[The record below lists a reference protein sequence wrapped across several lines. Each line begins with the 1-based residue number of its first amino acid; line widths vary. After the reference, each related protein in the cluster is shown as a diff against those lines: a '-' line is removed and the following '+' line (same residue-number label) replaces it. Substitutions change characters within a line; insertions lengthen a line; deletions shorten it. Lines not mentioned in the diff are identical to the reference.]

1 MNAKLIKGLNQ
12 IQSEYDAFFIDLWGV
27 IHNGVQLYSGAID
40 VLENLD
46 KLGKRFVL
54 ISNAPRPSKSVEKY
68 LINLKINKAFL
79 RSIFTSGEATLQT
92 LRKNVYG
99 KKFYHLGPERDKDL
113 IHGLEKNQTSLDK
126 CDFILCTGLF
136 EKAKDSLKYYDK
148 LLEKYIKLK
157 MLCTNPDLIVHRGS
171 EVEYCAGSIAKNF
184 EKLGGKVVY
193 FGKPY
198 PEIYNFCIKKNEK
211 ILAIGDNIRTDIKG
225 ANKMKFDS
233 LLITGGIHQ
242 KEFLNLPLKNYERI
256 LDKYG
261 TKTNYYQERLSW

>member
-1 MNAKLIKGLNQ
+1 MSIKLIKGLNE
-12 IQSEYDAFFIDLWGV
+12 IQSKYDAFFIDLWGV
-27 IHNGVQLYSGAID
+27 IHNGIQFYSGAIS

-54 ISNAPRPSKSVEKY
+54 ISNAPRPAKSVEKY
-68 LINLKINKAFL
+68 LINLKINKEFL
-79 RSIFTSGEATLQT
+79 GNIFTSGEAALQT

-99 KKFYHLGPERDKDL
+99 KKFYHLGPERDRDL
-113 IHGLEKNQTSLDK
+113 IREFEENQTSLDK

-136 EKAKDSLKYYDK
+136 EKEKDSLKYYDK

-157 MLCTNPDLIVHRGS
+157 MLCTNPDLIVHRGP
-171 EVEYCAGSIAKNF
+171 EAEYCAGSIAKNF

-198 PEIYNFCIKKNEK
+198 PEIYNFCIKKSEK
-211 ILAIGDNIRTDIKG
+211 ILAIGDNIQTDIKG

-242 KEFLNLPLKNYERI
+242 EEFLNLPLKNYEKI
-256 LDKYG
+256 LNKYG